1 MCSSDL
7 SLGTIPNGKTVQCY
21 GYYTKVGGTKWLYV
35 TYNGI
40 TGFCSSEYLA
50 KGSGSTSTAS
60 TPASS
65 STKAEAAQ
73 DFDKSLAGTYKVTA
87 SALNIRAGAGTGK
100 KSLGKIPNGKTVQ
113 CYGYYTKVGS
123 VKWLYVTYNGITGFC
138 SSQYLKK
145 A

>member
-1 MCSSDL
+1 M
-7 SLGTIPNGKTVQCY
+7 
-21 GYYTKVGGTKWLYV
+21 
-35 TYNGI
+35 
-40 TGFCSSEYLA
+40 
-50 KGSGSTSTAS
+50 
-60 TPASS
+60 
-65 STKAEAAQ
+65 
-73 DFDKSLAGTYKVTA
+73 TA

-100 KSLGKIPNGKTVQ
+100 KSLGTIPNGKTVQ